1 MKHPLIEQF
10 EKAQLKPDLPE
21 FAPGDTVSVHVQI
34 QSEAERLKAI
44 EDEKKAEKDSKKGAK
59 AKNQQKRRRTQVFT
73 GVVIAHKGGGL
84 HTSFVV
90 RKISHS
96 VGVERTFNL
105 HSNLIDK
112 IEVVRRGD
120 VRKAKL
126 YYLRGLSAKKARIKE
141 KFDNKAAAKGKAK
154 ADA

>member
-10 EKAQLKPDLPE
+10 EQAQLKPDLPE

-34 QSEAERLKAI
+34 QSEAERLQAI
-44 EDEKKAEKDSKKGAK
+44 ADAEKAAQDPKKGGK
-59 AKNQQKRRRTQVFT
+59 SKSQQQRRRTQVFT

-84 HTSFVV
+84 QTSFVV
-90 RKISHS
+90 RKISHN

-141 KFDNKAAAKGKAK
+141 KFDNKAAAKAK
-154 ADA
+154 VNA